1 MSRGQYGPPLY
12 HSPLL
17 ATPDLSEDEDDLE
30 FPPDLVES
38 RPKHSATMASSGQ
51 LTSMCGGGGSP
62 CKRASSRRPPHQE
75 QELDQ
80 DAFGEE
86 VFVNA
91 SFEEQTV
98 LRVADRLDVSHQRRK
113 VDPTAPCLERENNDK
128 RQHNSGQS
136 GEISLFP
143 PIISHQ
149 FDQSDDKAVSLRPDF
164 SLSPER

>member
-1 MSRGQYGPPLY
+1 MNRWHYSPPSY

-38 RPKHSATMASSGQ
+38 RPKHSATMTSSGQ
-51 LTSMCGGGGSP
+51 LTPTGGAGSP
-62 CKRASSRRPPHQE
+62 CKRASGRRTPHRE
-75 QELDQ
+75 ELEQ

-113 VDPTAPCLERENNDK
+113 VDPTAPCLERENNEK
-128 RQHNSGQS
+128 RQHSS
-136 GEISLFP
+136 RESTEISLFP